1 MKIEIT
7 TDTNKSVGPMTDM
20 YGHGPVIFIQ
30 ELEDNDDSPGHG
42 PDITESLWVC
52 LDCGY
57 TCDDQKMLLHEEC
70 NREDNRVNQ
79 TMREYLE
86 ENDYPKKV

>member
-1 MKIEIT
+1 MKSEIT
-7 TDTNKSVGPMTDM
+7 VDTHKSVGPMTNM
-20 YGHGPVIFIQ
+20 YEHGPVIFIQ
-30 ELEDNDDSPGHG
+30 QLEDNDNSSRG

-57 TCDDQKMLLHEEC
+57 TDSDQRSLLHEEC

-86 ENDYPKKV
+86 ENEYPE